1 LNRIVRVV
9 DGVRDLAVWLS
20 PAYATHGA
28 GRGPLAASGLD
39 SMAAQTKPAAS
50 NPAYSKVHSG
60 GVSVTDVTVL
70 GDIPD

>member
-1 LNRIVRVV
+1 MNRIVKVV

-20 PAYATHGA
+20 PAFATHGT

-39 SMAAQTKPAAS
+39 SMPAAAKPATS

-60 GVSVTDVTVL
+60 GVSLTEVNVL